1 MFTIF
6 FIITGNNKDF
16 RITMI
21 ARTISNT
28 LWNRNIVI
36 FMYNLLG
43 YCPLILYI
51 NYTVRNVHFRFS
63 QLKLDNS

>member
-16 RITMI
+16 GITMV

-28 LWNRNIVI
+28 LWNHNIVI
-36 FMYNLLG
+36 FTYNLLG
-43 YCPLILYI
+43 YCTLILHI
-51 NYTVRNVHFRFS
+51 NYTVRNVHFHFS
-63 QLKLDNS
+63 QLKLDTS

>member
-16 RITMI
+16 GITMV

-28 LWNRNIVI
+28 LWNHNIVI
-36 FMYNLLG
+36 FTYNLLG
-43 YCPLILYI
+43 YFTLILYI
-51 NYTVRNVHFRFS
+51 NYTMRNDHFHFS
-63 QLKLDNS
+63 QLKLDTS